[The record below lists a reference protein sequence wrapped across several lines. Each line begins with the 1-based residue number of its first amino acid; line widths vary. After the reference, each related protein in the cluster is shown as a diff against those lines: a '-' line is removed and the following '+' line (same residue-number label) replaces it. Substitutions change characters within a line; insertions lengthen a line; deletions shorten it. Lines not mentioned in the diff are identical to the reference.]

1 MFHNQVYSARSV
13 HQRLFDFAVAPHNV
27 VPVSLVLA
35 PSPAVVVEDMQILE
49 HVRRCG
55 VVVAVVVEDVVADVQ
70 IGSRVTL
77 THNAN
82 VNLGLFS
89 GSIGTVGPT
98 VFPERGV
105 SQEVHLY
112 TYIHRYTSKEIPL
125 GTSW

>member
-1 MFHNQVYSARSV
+1 MA
-13 HQRLFDFAVAPHNV
+13 
-27 VPVSLVLA
+27 LA
-35 PSPAVVVEDMQILE
+35 SSPAVVVEDMQILE

-98 VFPERGV
+98 VYPERGV
-105 SQEVHLY
+105 SQGVHLY
-112 TYIHRYTSKEIPL
+112 TYIHRCTSKEIPL
-125 GTSW
+125 STSW